1 MHYDWQKALN
11 QKCDII
17 NKLKKRSK
25 DTKTLELIE
34 KTILSTMYVCQINER
49 NLTDRLKEKNML
61 SEDQIN
67 EKIDDLIEKNLVNK
81 DGITLTE
88 MGRDSLHVVLA
99 GWVFDIIHPGHISTL
114 NAAKALGDVL
124 VVVVATDNTAV
135 KMKKRNPLHSQEQRQ
150 ELVKSLK
157 VVDLC
162 LIGQENDIFKTVNL
176 VKPQI
181 IALGYDQVHQEKFIT
196 EGCKKIKLDARVAR
210 LQSPIPESSSSE
222 IEKEYGE
229 SIHGI

>member
-1 MHYDWQKALN
+1 MEQ
-11 QKCDII
+11 
-17 NKLKKRSK
+17 
-25 DTKTLELIE
+25 IE
-34 KTILSTMYVCQINER
+34 KSILSTIYVSEITGKNPIERILENKMVSEEQILKKMDKLVQE
-49 NLTDRLKEKNML
+49 NL
-61 SEDQIN
+61 IN
-67 EKIDDLIEKNLVNK
+67 QDKK
-81 DGITLTE
+81 TLTE
-88 MGRDSLHVVLA
+88 IGRGSLRVVLA
-99 GWVFDIIHPGHISTL
+99 GGVFDIIHPGHISTL

-135 KMKKRNPLHSQEQRQ
+135 KMKKRRPIHSQEQRQ
-150 ELVKSLK
+150 ELVNSLA

-181 IALGYDQVHQEKFIT
+181 IALGYDQVHQEQFIT
-196 EGCKKIKLDARVAR
+196 EGCKKIQLDAKVAR
-210 LQSPIPESSSSE
+210 LQSPIPESSSSK

>member
-1 MHYDWQKALN
+1 
-11 QKCDII
+11 
-17 NKLKKRSK
+17 
-25 DTKTLELIE
+25 
-34 KTILSTMYVCQINER
+34 MYVCQINER

-99 GWVFDIIHPGHISTL
+99 GGVFDIIHPGHISTL

-196 EGCKKIKLDARVAR
+196 EGCKKIKLNARVAR
-210 LQSPIPESSSSE
+210 LQSPIPESSSSK